1 MYECVYNTCVQLG
14 GIVTP
19 NDGRC
24 HLDNHGIYTE
34 SLNQVFNIFVVNCH
48 NLNLYME
55 SMLWFCCLFD
65 GKSTTA
71 YSLTYSKTLY
81 RSAIFFRG
89 VPLMGCC
96 HVDDTSSEHADVG
109 LAPGWVDADVS
120 QLYTSIGP
128 PQPGGMWLSTRSPPV
143 VWLSKVGLHHPY
155 LT

>member
-55 SMLWFCCLFD
+55 SML
-65 GKSTTA
+65 
-71 YSLTYSKTLY
+71 
-81 RSAIFFRG
+81 
-89 VPLMGCC
+89 
-96 HVDDTSSEHADVG
+96 
-109 LAPGWVDADVS
+109 
-120 QLYTSIGP
+120 
-128 PQPGGMWLSTRSPPV
+128 
-143 VWLSKVGLHHPY
+143 
-155 LT
+155 

>member
-1 MYECVYNTCVQLG
+1 VHAACTNVCTTRVYSWVALWHQMTVAV
-14 GIVTP
+14 IWTIMAYTP
-19 NDGRC
+19 KVSTR
-24 HLDNHGIYTE
+24 
-34 SLNQVFNIFVVNCH
+34 SFNVFVVNCH
-48 NLNLYME
+48 NLNLDME

-128 PQPGGMWLSTRSPPV
+128 PQVCRCQQGLLQSFGCLRSDCTI
-143 VWLSKVGLHHPY
+143 H
-155 LT
+155 T